1 MSQFRAALASYVDGQ
16 TDLPA
21 LQGNLKSDLSRQPAL
36 APVLSA
42 LIEST
47 YRDGRI
53 NGPTYLDLI
62 EIVRATTPP
71 VIPVTRAAP
80 IDPHAEET
88 RFRPLDADDE
98 ATRMRPDPEP
108 ARSAPAL
115 DDDAA
120 TQLAPPDDRPRS
132 APSNVATGPSTPIG
146 SDWGPSR
153 ATGGADRPLRP
164 GDVIKERFVLEDIIG
179 KGGMGIVFR
188 VRDLRKEEAQDRYP
202 YAALKVLGEDFKR
215 HPESL
220 KALQREARKA
230 QTLAH
235 PNIVTVYDFDRDGPN
250 VYMVMELLEGEPLDR
265 YIRNLNGQ
273 GLTMAKALPI
283 IRALCG
289 ALGYAHEHQVV
300 HSDFKPANAFATKS
314 GPIKVF
320 DFGIARAAKRTDIKD
335 DTSNLTLFDAGTLG
349 ALTPAYASCEMLEGG
364 EPDPRDDIYALG
376 CVVYELLACTHPF
389 ERKTGVQARD
399 AKMRPKPIRGL
410 TARQWRALRRSLA
423 FDRNARTPSIA
434 KFLEEISPQKRSA
447 APWIGAAIAF
457 IVLGITASLTV
468 PQYLQRRQSNELAAV
483 IRSGAV
489 EAALPRLEA
498 LPADARAGLLL
509 NDELRASIIT
519 YFNQQIEMATD
530 RDAGHYDY
538 ARAEKLIAQ
547 LQHLFPDSQSASQIT
562 EGVTARRENEIK
574 LQQARQQEQ
583 ARIADLKR
591 KLPQQIAANDVVAAA
606 NTLRDLRTSVAA
618 DDPLLASAPKDLAAA
633 HVRLAAQAA
642 SEGHF
647 DTALAQVQ
655 KSLELD
661 RSNPLIVTLR
671 DQYAQQLAAKLAV
684 KSAATPVKEPTAPT
698 PTAKPVEQPTAQVA
712 TTTTT
717 AQPKPKTT
725 AGPVCTATLAGY
737 GTRSRGVCFDAVGAG
752 RGPEMVVVP
761 AGSGFA
767 KPFAISRFEVSTA
780 DYATYCEQ
788 SGKCRASSAQADL
801 PATTVAASD
810 AQHYADWLTAATGF
824 TYRLPTDAEWSYVAS
839 AAAGGERDFNCV
851 VEINGQKI
859 RGFGLESVRAGRPN
873 AWGLYNLVGNAQEWV
888 KSPQGWNARGGA
900 FSDPVSRCAPALS
913 RGSDGA
919 ADATTGF
926 RVVREIG

>member
-1 MSQFRAALASYVDGQ
+1 MSRFRAALASYVEGQ

-21 LQGNLKSDLSRQPAL
+21 LQGNLKSDLSSEPAL
-36 APVLSA
+36 APVLGA
-42 LIEST
+42 LIESS
-47 YRDGRI
+47 YREGRI

-71 VIPVTRAAP
+71 VMPPAPAPV
-80 IDPHAEET
+80 DPHAEET
-88 RFRPLDADDE
+88 RFRALDPDEE
-98 ATRMRPDPEP
+98 ATRMRPDP
-108 ARSAPAL
+108 APATPAL
-115 DDDAA
+115 ADDAA
-120 TQLAPPDDRPRS
+120 TQLAPPDDRPRRT
-132 APSNVATGPSTPIG
+132 PSNVATGPGSPG
-146 SDWGPSR
+146 SSDWGPSR
-153 ATGGADRPLRP
+153 ATGGEDRPLRP

-273 GLTMAKALPI
+273 GLTIAKALPI

-300 HSDFKPANAFATKS
+300 HSDFKPANAFATKN

-389 ERKTGVQARD
+389 ERKTAVQARD
-399 AKMRPKPIRGL
+399 AKMKPKPIRGL

-447 APWIGAAIAF
+447 APWIGAAVAF

-468 PQYLQRRQSNELAAV
+468 PQYLQRRQTSELAAV

-489 EAALPRLEA
+489 EDALPRLEA

-509 NDELRASIIT
+509 NDEVRASIIE
-519 YFNQQIEMATD
+519 YFNEQIEMATD
-530 RDAGHYDY
+530 RDSGGYDY

-547 LQHLFPDSQSASQIT
+547 LQRLFPDSQSASQIA

-574 LQQARQQEQ
+574 LQQAREQEQ
-583 ARIADLKR
+583 ARIAELKR
-591 KLPQQIAANDVVAAA
+591 RLPAQIAANDVSAATI
-606 NTLRDLRTSVAA
+606 TLRDLRASLAA
-618 DDPLLASAPKDLAAA
+618 DDPLLVSAPQDLAAA
-633 HVRLAAQAA
+633 YVRLAAQAA

-647 DTALAQVQ
+647 DTALSQIE
-655 KSLELD
+655 KSLEFD
-661 RSNPLIVTLR
+661 RSNPQIASLR
-671 DQYAQQLAAKLAV
+671 DSYAQQLAAKLAARSV
-684 KSAATPVKEPTAPT
+684 AAPAKETAAPVV
-698 PTAKPVEQPTAQVA
+698 KPVEQPPEQAA
-712 TTTTT
+712 TTPTV
-717 AQPKPKTT
+717 QPKQAAT
-725 AGPVCTATLAGY
+725 AGPVCTAKLAGY
-737 GTRSRGVCFDAVGAG
+737 GTRSRGVCFDAIGSG

-761 AGSGFA
+761 AGAGFA
-767 KPFAISRFEVSTA
+767 HPFAISRFEVSAA

-788 SGKCRASSAQADL
+788 SGKCRASSAQPDL
-801 PATTVAASD
+801 PATSIAASD
-810 AQHYADWLTAATGF
+810 AQHYAQWLTATTGF

-839 AAAGGERDFNCV
+839 AAASGERDFNCV

-888 KSPQGWNARGGA
+888 KTQQGWNTRGGA
-900 FSDPVSRCAPALS
+900 FSDPISQCAPTAS
-913 RGSDGA
+913 RSSDGA
-919 ADATTGF
+919 ADAATGF